1 MDTVR
6 LGVVGLG
13 WFGGVLAESARS
25 SGVAEVVACY
35 ARTEET
41 RAAFAEQHGCRAAA
55 DLDELLADPD
65 DRRRDRGDPALHA
78 RGHRGADGG
87 GREARLRR
95 EAAHADGRRRE
106 ARGRGGRV
114 APASSVQVG
123 HNRRRQPANRRIK
136 AMIDA
141 GELGTVLQLD
151 GVHTAAGGHKP
162 DLPAWRKDP
171 AECPFGGMT
180 ALGVHTVDTFHYF
193 MGPAKKVT
201 SFSTRIHGFNDLDE
215 ATTVLVE
222 YESGPI
228 ASISTTYFAPP
239 VVGLSVFGS
248 DAAVWNEEDG
258 TRLFTQSR
266 SEATRTEREVETI
279 DTMVDE
285 IAEFARC
292 IRGDDVPETGIA
304 RGDRGRGRPRGDRPE
319 PRVGMLG
326 RPGGSPLA
334 QQRRG
339 RVLDP
344 RRPAVRARSGSSRL
358 RRRGHRL
365 RAPRAMASRRSRATP
380 RAARGRSPGARSG
393 SPLAPAGDGSLA

>member
-25 SGVAEVVACY
+25 SGAADVVACY
-35 ARTEET
+35 ARTEDT
-41 RAAFAEQHGCRAAA
+41 RAAFAEKHGCRAVGDLEEMLTDPGVDGVLVATPHSTHA
-55 DLDELLADPD
+55 DIAV
-65 DRRRDRGDPALHA
+65 RTV
-78 RGHRGADGG
+78 
-87 GREARLRR
+87 EARKHVFVEKPLALTVPDTKRVA
-95 EAAHADGRRRE
+95 EAASRAG
-106 ARGRGGRV
+106 V
-114 APASSVQVG
+114 VVQVG

-151 GVHTAAGGHKP
+151 GMHTASGGHKP

-193 MGPAKKVT
+193 MGPAKKVI

-228 ASISTTYFAPP
+228 ASINTTYFAPP

-248 DAAVWNEEDG
+248 DAAAWNEEDG
-258 TRLFTQSR
+258 KRLFTQAR
-266 SEATRTEREVETI
+266 SDPTRTEQDVETI
-279 DTMVDE
+279 DTLVDE

-292 IRGDDVPETGIA
+292 IREGITPETGL
-304 RGDRGRGRPRGDRPE
+304 PE
-319 PRVGMLG
+319 AIEV
-326 RPGGSPLA
+326 A
-334 QQRRG
+334 A
-339 RVLDP
+339 VLE
-344 RRPAVRARSGSSRL
+344 GI
-358 RRRGHRL
+358 
-365 RAPRAMASRRSRATP
+365 
-380 RAARGRSPGARSG
+380 GRSLETGRSVDVAE
-393 SPLAPAGDGSLA
+393 LR

>member
-25 SGVAEVVACY
+25 SGVADVVACY
-35 ARTEET
+35 ARTEDT
-41 RAAFAEQHGCRAAA
+41 RAAFAEKHGCRAVGDLEEMLTDPGVDGVLVATPHSTHA
-55 DLDELLADPD
+55 DIAVRTVEAGKHVFVEKPLA
-65 DRRRDRGDPALHA
+65 LTV
-78 RGHRGADGG
+78 ADTK
-87 GREARLRR
+87 RVA
-95 EAAHADGRRRE
+95 EAASRAG
-106 ARGRGGRV
+106 V
-114 APASSVQVG
+114 VVQVG

-151 GVHTAAGGHKP
+151 GMHTASGGHKP

-193 MGPAKKVT
+193 IGPARKVT

-228 ASISTTYFAPP
+228 ASINTTYFAPP

-248 DAAVWNEEDG
+248 DAAAWNEEDG
-258 TRLFTQSR
+258 KRLFTQAR
-266 SEATRTEREVETI
+266 SDPTRTEQDVETI
-279 DTMVDE
+279 DTLVDE
-285 IAEFARC
+285 IAEFARS
-292 IRGDDVPETGIA
+292 IRGEGVPETGVAEAIEVA
-304 RGDRGRGRPRGDRPE
+304 
-319 PRVGMLG
+319 
-326 RPGGSPLA
+326 A
-334 QQRRG
+334 
-339 RVLDP
+339 VLE
-344 RRPAVRARSGSSRL
+344 AI
-358 RRRGHRL
+358 
-365 RAPRAMASRRSRATP
+365 
-380 RAARGRSPGARSG
+380 GRSIESG
-393 SPLAPAGDGSLA
+393 CSVDLADLR